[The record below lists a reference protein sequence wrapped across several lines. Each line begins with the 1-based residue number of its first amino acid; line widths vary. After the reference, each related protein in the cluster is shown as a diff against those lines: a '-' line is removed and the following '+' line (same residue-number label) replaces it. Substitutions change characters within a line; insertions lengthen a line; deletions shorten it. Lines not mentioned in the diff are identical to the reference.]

1 MKKIICRAL
10 LITLLIPSCCYAAAN
25 VSVFSE
31 NGKFGLQDA
40 EGNILATPVYKKLI
54 VLGDTSFIALKGS
67 KYGLVS
73 NTGDI
78 ILDFKYSHAT
88 RVLGK
93 FVKFG
98 NYKGFGLYNEQGHV
112 IIPQE
117 QESIDILFGGMFLV
131 SKNYK
136 YGLVDFDGNVIVDYV
151 CDDIY
156 MPKPN
161 VMRVK
166 YNGEWYEIEQ
176 VSAQSLT
183 LPKDIMDVTTSNE
196 FKITKLVTS
205 PGTASKYSIV
215 TTTDY
220 FLKILSSISPAYE
233 ATIDELMLSQGAEAV
248 SIFMKVSWLPKFP
261 FVYAKN
267 YYKSFR
273 NPNNGPLSGV
283 KENLKR
289 ELQEEPA
296 ATAATAP

>member
-1 MKKIICRAL
+1 MKRRIIA
-10 LITLLIPSCCYAAAN
+10 TLLFSLILIGKAVAAE
-25 VSVFSE
+25 VSVYSE
-31 NGKFGLQDA
+31 DGKFGLKDMNNNVIVEPA
-40 EGNILATPVYKKLI
+40 YKKLI
-54 VLGDTSFIALKGS
+54 ILGDSSYIALKGS
-67 KYGLVS
+67 KYGLIS
-73 NTGDI
+73 NTGET
-78 ILDFKYSHAT
+78 ILDFKYSHAA
-88 RVLGK
+88 RILGK
-93 FVKFG
+93 FVRFG
-98 NYKGFGLYNEQGHV
+98 NYKGYGLYDETGKE

-131 SKNYK
+131 SKDYK
-136 YGLVDFDGNVIVDYV
+136 YGLTDFDGNVILPNI

-161 VMRVK
+161 IMRIK

-176 VSAQSLT
+176 VSASTLT
-183 LPKDIMDVTTSNE
+183 LPKDIQDIKTSNE
-196 FKITKLVTS
+196 FKITKLVSS
-205 PGTASKYSIV
+205 PGAASKYSVV

-267 YYKSFR
+267 YYKTFM

-283 KENLKR
+283 KESIKRDLK
-289 ELQEEPA
+289 
-296 ATAATAP
+296 

>member
-1 MKKIICRAL
+1 MNKFFCRAL
-10 LITLLIPSCCYAAAN
+10 LIMLLITGYTVAADTQ
-25 VSVFSE
+25 VFNE
-31 NGKFGLQDA
+31 DGKFGLKDA
-40 EGNILATPVYKKLI
+40 KGNVIAKPIYKKLI
-54 VLGDTSFIALKGS
+54 ALGDSSYIALKGS
-67 KYGLVS
+67 KYGIVS
-73 NTGDI
+73 KSGDV
-78 ILDFKYSHAT
+78 ILDYKYSHAA
-88 RVLGK
+88 RILGK

-98 NYKGFGLYNEQGHV
+98 NYKGYGLYNEHGEV

-117 QESIDILFGGMFLV
+117 QDSIDILFGGMFLV

-136 YGLVDFDGNVIVDYV
+136 YGLVDFDGNVVLDYV

-161 VMRVK
+161 IMRVK

-183 LPKDIMDVTTSNE
+183 LPKDIQDVRTSSE

-205 PGTASKYSIV
+205 PGAASKYSVV
-215 TTTDY
+215 TITDY

-273 NPNNGPLSGV
+273 NPNSGPLSGL
-283 KENLKR
+283 KENIMR
-289 ELQEEPA
+289 ELQE
-296 ATAATAP
+296 APGEETK